1 MLGYLLWLLVGAAIG
16 VYTAPT
22 ISEAKAQ
29 LLRRLR
35 EPDATIPW
43 LDEDPTDRDEER
55 R

>member
-1 MLGYLLWLLVGAAIG
+1 MLGYLLWLLVGVAIG
-16 VYTAPT
+16 LYAAPT
-22 ISEAKAQ
+22 ISEATGR

-35 EPDATIPW
+35 DLEAVAPW

>member
-1 MLGYLLWLLVGAAIG
+1 VLGYLLWLLVGAAVG
-16 VYTAPT
+16 VYVAPT
-22 ISEAKAQ
+22 ISEAKAR

-35 EPDATIPW
+35 DLEAIAPW